1 MIMWLLL
8 AVLAAVVAALMRQWI
23 RRKREGFSVRTRGNA
38 DGGDVI
44 YDEDG
49 KLLTFYFDRGART
62 IYIPSD
68 VKWEEEMPAWARARK
83 REIVDRISKRMGRN
97 WAFENKID

>member
-1 MIMWLLL
+1 MIIWVLL
-8 AVLAAVVAALMRQWI
+8 AVLAIVVVALLRQWI
-23 RRKREGFSVRTRGNA
+23 RGKSEGFSVRTRGNA

-49 KLLTFYFDRGART
+49 KLLTFYFDRGARR

-68 VKWEEEMPAWARARK
+68 AKWEQEVPPWARARK

-97 WAFENKID
+97 WTFENKET